1 MTQIEVQENGAIL
14 RVLSEKVAL
23 SQKSDKCAIRQ
34 SGPVR
39 LIVPVGVTGPQGPE
53 GPEGPIGPPGPPGG
67 SVVVYEAG
75 QNLSAGR
82 VVIIESGLAVYF
94 QPADPTHAGRAIGI
108 TTTSATT
115 GNDVSVQQL
124 GSVTDASFSTYSNKM
139 VWVGDDGELQE
150 IPPSTGL
157 LQKAG
162 FGIGSNKVE
171 IDFSQQIIQ
180 L

>member
-1 MTQIEVQENGAIL
+1 MQKFTVRVSGTPNVEVCGKQ
-14 RVLSEKVAL
+14 SSSVAV
-23 SQKSDKCAIRQ
+23 QPTGQ
-34 SGPVR
+34 VEMN
-39 LIVPVGVTGPQGPE
+39 VTAGTA
-53 GPEGPIGPPGPPGG
+53 GPPGPPGPPGPAGG
-67 SVVVYEAG
+67 SVVIYEAG